1 MILSRTQDAE
11 HINAV
16 INDPDVRPFVG
27 APEAGPLDLA
37 PVVERPEHWFLMG
50 EHGGF
55 ALLWSAPRAYEVH
68 TFVLPAGRGKW
79 AAAARA
85 AMIDFAKRHKA
96 QTLWTK
102 IPPDARHVE
111 HFARGGGMQPTEE
124 VIETFGEP
132 YRVFKMEL
140 A

>member
-1 MILSRTQDAE
+1 
-11 HINAV
+11 
-16 INDPDVRPFVG
+16 
-27 APEAGPLDLA
+27 
-37 PVVERPEHWFLMG
+37 
-50 EHGGF
+50 
-55 ALLWSAPRAYEVH
+55 VH

-79 AAAARA
+79 AADARR

-102 IPPDARHVE
+102 IPPNARHVE
-111 HFARGGGMQPTEE
+111 RFARQGGMQPTEE

-132 YRVFKMEL
+132 YMVYSMEL